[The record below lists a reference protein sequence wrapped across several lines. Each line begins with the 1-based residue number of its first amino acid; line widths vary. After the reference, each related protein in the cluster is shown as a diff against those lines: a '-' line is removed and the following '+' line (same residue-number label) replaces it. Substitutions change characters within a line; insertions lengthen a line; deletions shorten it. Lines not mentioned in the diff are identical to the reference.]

1 MRSPQ
6 GKLPTIHF
14 CPNCDNDPDSSSSSN
29 HSAGASTPPTE
40 ASNPPDS
47 PQFIP
52 VTDTEGLISRREQ
65 SDRAS
70 REIGTRLLQGWA
82 MLADECPGPTCYGVP
97 LVRPPK
103 VGNDKNPRKECV
115 ICGVSY
121 ISEVDLNGRQRL
133 TPLNAVNQ
141 NSDSTRAETTH
152 GSSSQVVPT
161 VADVIAHDAAAQF
174 TTSSFPQLMDGS
186 YGRMEILQ
194 VLDKSSKSLQS
205 ALRTLSSQLETLSRQ
220 DIPANSPSIGSTADA
235 ILKVTEALSQVR
247 QLEQSERQGRSLLG
261 SRI

>member
-1 MRSPQ
+1 MQCPHDDRWNPVTLDQVLTDVPCSSPGCRVPLMRSPQ

-14 CPNCDNDPDSSSSSN
+14 CPNCDNDPDCRWPIFSRSQSQSTSSSLLIASSSSN

-103 VGNDKNPRKECV
+103 VGNDKNPRKV
-115 ICGVSY
+115 RLPK
-121 ISEVDLNGRQRL
+121 LN
-133 TPLNAVNQ
+133 
-141 NSDSTRAETTH
+141 
-152 GSSSQVVPT
+152 
-161 VADVIAHDAAAQF
+161 
-174 TTSSFPQLMDGS
+174 
-186 YGRMEILQ
+186 
-194 VLDKSSKSLQS
+194 
-205 ALRTLSSQLETLSRQ
+205 
-220 DIPANSPSIGSTADA
+220 
-235 ILKVTEALSQVR
+235 
-247 QLEQSERQGRSLLG
+247 
-261 SRI
+261 